1 MNSRERS
8 WGVTPVPKRLRTLSG
23 LDTALLFGNLGISL
37 LVVVAGSLLVPALG
51 LKEALLAIL
60 VGAVLGNALLG
71 LSGLIGAERR
81 LPGMVL
87 MRDPLGQRGSYAPTV
102 LNVAQNLGWATFELI
117 VIATAATALAERA
130 LGFGATSPWVVVFG
144 ALTLLL
150 ALAGPISFVRRYV
163 RRFAVW
169 IVVASTVY
177 LTWWALAGADL
188 AALWQ
193 RPGEGGLSFWQG
205 VDLTIAMSA
214 SWLPLAA
221 DYTRFAGSR
230 RGAFWGTAA
239 GYFVPHVWLY
249 ALGALLL
256 LSREL
261 NDPAGLVPAVAAG
274 GLVSGLALLALT
286 VDETDEPFANV
297 YSASVSLQNLVP
309 GVPQRL
315 LIVLVTV
322 TATTGALVIDLVRY
336 EPFLFLLG
344 SFFVPLFGV
353 LAADFVLGAPP
364 SAAVRWSGLA
374 AWVLGFAVYQWI
386 QPTGPEPWT
395 ELVAG
400 VPAAGSLAVG
410 ASLPA
415 FAVSFA
421 TYAAL
426 RSFPSSRRT
435 STRRSTSS
443 SSVRQFTIAGRK
455 ATRPS

>member
-1 MNSRERS
+1 MNPDEGS
-8 WGVTPVPKRLRTLSG
+8 WGVTPVPERLRTLSG
-23 LDTALLFGNLGISL
+23 LDTALLWSNLGISL
-37 LVVVAGSLLVPALG
+37 LVIVAGSFLVPALG
-51 LKEALLAIL
+51 LKEALLAIV

-87 MRDPLGQRGSYAPTV
+87 MRDPLGRRGSYAPTV

-117 VIATAATALAERA
+117 VIATAASALAERA
-130 LGFGATSPWVVVFG
+130 FGFRGTSLWVVVFG
-144 ALTLLL
+144 ALTLAL
-150 ALAGPISFVRRYV
+150 ALVGPISFVRRYV

-188 AALWQ
+188 AALWRQ
-193 RPGEGGLSFWQG
+193 PGEGGLSFWQG

-214 SWLPLAA
+214 SWLPLAP
-221 DYTRFAGSR
+221 DYTRFARSR
-230 RGAFWGTAA
+230 RGAFWGTGA
-239 GYFVPHVWLY
+239 GYFLPHVWLY
-249 ALGALLL
+249 ALGAVLL

-261 NDPAGLVPAVAAG
+261 NDPVGLVPAVAAG

-297 YSASVSLQNLVP
+297 YSASVSLQNLFP
-309 GVPQRL
+309 AAPQRV
-315 LIVLVTV
+315 LIVLVAL
-322 TATTGALVIDLVRY
+322 TATTGALALDLVQY

-353 LAADFVLGAPP
+353 LAADFLLGAAP
-364 SAAVRWSGLA
+364 SAAVRPSGIVSWA
-374 AWVLGFAVYQWI
+374 LGFAVYQWI
-386 QPTGPEPWT
+386 QPTGPESWT

-400 VPAAGSLAVG
+400 APGAGALAVG

-421 TYAAL
+421 LYAAL
-426 RSFPSSRRT
+426 RSFPSSRIT